1 MKISELTPAPLWSFF
16 EQITRIPRPSGHEQ
30 EITRW
35 LALFAQERGLEHRFD
50 KAGNLLIVKRAQN
63 SSVTTPIALQS
74 HVDMV
79 CEKDSGV
86 ETDFEHDPIPAYV
99 DGGYV
104 LAKGTSLGA
113 DCGIGMA
120 VALYVLD
127 SATMSHPPIEA
138 LFTVDEE
145 RGLTGASGLGK
156 EMLTA
161 PRLINLD
168 SEDEEQVFIGCA
180 GGIDTVASFKAE
192 RVVVPDGLTAVTIR
206 VHGLQGGHSGDN
218 INSHLANANM
228 LLSRVMHSMLE
239 FTPLWITHIDGGN
252 LRNAIPREAVVEVAV
267 ISSACPAIESIV
279 HRIAAAARNEYHKTE
294 PTLAVEMTVT
304 GRASGEALT
313 TDVGY
318 RLTESV
324 FTAVNGVAAFSQDIE
339 GFVETSTNLASVK
352 MKDDRIVIST
362 SQRSSLDSKKEWLAS
377 VMKAHFEAYGADV
390 TQSEGYPG
398 WAPSADSPIVRTTID
413 AYEAVYGR
421 PPAVKAIHAGLECG
435 LFLAK
440 YPGLDMV
447 SIGPDIKNVH
457 SPSERLD
464 IASVTK
470 FAEVIETLLSMLTD

>member
-168 SEDEEQVFIGCA
+168 SEDEEQ
-180 GGIDTVASFKAE
+180 
-192 RVVVPDGLTAVTIR
+192 
-206 VHGLQGGHSGDN
+206 
-218 INSHLANANM
+218 
-228 LLSRVMHSMLE
+228 
-239 FTPLWITHIDGGN
+239 
-252 LRNAIPREAVVEVAV
+252 
-267 ISSACPAIESIV
+267 
-279 HRIAAAARNEYHKTE
+279 
-294 PTLAVEMTVT
+294 
-304 GRASGEALT
+304 
-313 TDVGY
+313 
-318 RLTESV
+318 
-324 FTAVNGVAAFSQDIE
+324 
-339 GFVETSTNLASVK
+339 
-352 MKDDRIVIST
+352 
-362 SQRSSLDSKKEWLAS
+362 
-377 VMKAHFEAYGADV
+377 
-390 TQSEGYPG
+390 
-398 WAPSADSPIVRTTID
+398 
-413 AYEAVYGR
+413 
-421 PPAVKAIHAGLECG
+421 
-435 LFLAK
+435 
-440 YPGLDMV
+440 
-447 SIGPDIKNVH
+447 
-457 SPSERLD
+457 
-464 IASVTK
+464 
-470 FAEVIETLLSMLTD
+470 